1 MNRAPVRQPPKTV
14 SPSLRQTRP
23 VPKSEAIPFDRRQ
36 QILVE
41 AARLFAAKGF
51 EATSVREIA
60 QATGI
65 LAGSLYYHFASK
77 EELFVAVHAAG
88 MEILIRTAQEAIR
101 DVGDPW
107 DRLAAAAAAH
117 CTALLESS
125 DFMLLVVPNFPKSIG
140 QYRAELIHQRDAYE
154 GIIGD
159 LVSKLDLPAEIDA
172 KLFRL
177 HFIGALNWTQ
187 TWYRPTSG
195 LAPAEIGRQLVAM
208 LRPFPPSGVTATV
221 G

>member
-1 MNRAPVRQPPKTV
+1 MSPASQRQPPKPAT
-14 SPSLRQTRP
+14 PAPRRTRP
-23 VPKSEAIPFDRRQ
+23 VPKPLAIPFDRRQ

-51 EATSVREIA
+51 EATSVRDIA

-88 MEILIRTAQEAIR
+88 MEILIRTAEEAIR
-101 DVGDPW
+101 GVTDPW
-107 DRLAAAAAAH
+107 DRLSAVAAAH
-117 CTALLESS
+117 CTAVLESS

-140 QYRAELIHQRDAYE
+140 QYRDELIRQRDAYE
-154 GIIGD
+154 AIISTVVAG
-159 LVSKLDLPAEIDA
+159 LDLPATVDPR
-172 KLFRL
+172 LFRL

-187 TWYRPTSG
+187 SWYRPASG
-195 LAPAEIGRQLVAM
+195 LTPAEIGRQLVAM
-208 LRPFPPSGVTATV
+208 LRPARSAR
-221 G
+221 

>member
-1 MNRAPVRQPPKTV
+1 MNRAPRRQPATTE
-14 SPSLRQTRP
+14 SASLRQARP
-23 VPKSEAIPFDRRQ
+23 VPKSEAIAFDRRQ
-36 QILVE
+36 HILVE
-41 AARLFAAKGF
+41 AARLFAAQGF

-88 MEILIRTAQEAIR
+88 MEILIRTAQEASR
-101 DVGDPW
+101 AAGDPW

-140 QYRAELIHQRDAYE
+140 QYRAELIRQRDAYE
-154 GIIGD
+154 SIIGD
-159 LVSKLDLPAEIDA
+159 LVAALDLPPEIDA
-172 KLFRL
+172 RLFRL

-187 TWYRPTSG
+187 SWYRPASG
-195 LAPAEIGRQLVAM
+195 LSPAEIGRQLVAM
-208 LRPFPPSGVTATV
+208 LRPSQPSGAGSKTT
-221 G
+221 

>member
-1 MNRAPVRQPPKTV
+1 MPRAP
-14 SPSLRQTRP
+14 LRQSRPQAETPTRRTRP
-23 VPKSEAIPFDRRQ
+23 VPKSEATPFDRRQ

-51 EATSVREIA
+51 EATSVRDIA
-60 QATGI
+60 NATGI

-88 MEILIRTAQEAIR
+88 MDILIRTAQDAIR
-101 DVGDPW
+101 EVGDPW

-140 QYRAELIHQRDAYE
+140 QYRDELIRQRDAYE
-154 GIIGD
+154 AIISEI
-159 LVSKLDLPAEIDA
+159 VAALDLPTAIDPR
-172 KLFRL
+172 LFRL

-187 TWYRPTSG
+187 SWYRPASG
-195 LAPAEIGRQLVAM
+195 LTPAEIGRQLVAM
-208 LRPFPPSGVTATV
+208 LRPAEPAQA
-221 G
+221 

>member
-1 MNRAPVRQPPKTV
+1 MPRATPRPTRKPTN
-14 SPSLRQTRP
+14 PAPRRTRP
-23 VPKSEAIPFDRRQ
+23 VPKPEAMPFDRRQ

-51 EATSVREIA
+51 EATSVRDIA
-60 QATGI
+60 NATGI

-88 MEILIRTAQEAIR
+88 MAILIRTAQEAIR
-101 DVGDPW
+101 DVSDPW

-140 QYRAELIHQRDAYE
+140 QYRDELVRQRDEYE
-154 GIIGD
+154 AIISAVVAG
-159 LVSKLDLPAEIDA
+159 LDLPANIDPR
-172 KLFRL
+172 LFRL

-187 TWYRPTSG
+187 SWYRPASG
-195 LAPAEIGRQLVAM
+195 LTPAEIGRQLVAM
-208 LRPFPPSGVTATV
+208 LRPPAKP
-221 G
+221 

>member
-1 MNRAPVRQPPKTV
+1 MPK
-14 SPSLRQTRP
+14 P
-23 VPKSEAIPFDRRQ
+23 EAIPFDRRQ

-51 EATSVREIA
+51 EATSVRDIA
-60 QATGI
+60 HATGI

-88 MEILIRTAQEAIR
+88 MEILIRTAQAAIR
-101 DVGDPW
+101 DVADPW

-140 QYRAELIHQRDAYE
+140 QYRDELIRQRDAYE
-154 GIIGD
+154 GIISD
-159 LVSKLDLPAEIDA
+159 VVAALDLPAAIDPR
-172 KLFRL
+172 LFRL

-187 TWYRPTSG
+187 SWYRPASG
-195 LAPAEIGRQLVAM
+195 LTPAEIGRQLVTM
-208 LRPFPPSGVTATV
+208 LRPGTTRS
-221 G
+221 

>member
-1 MNRAPVRQPPKTV
+1 MPRATQRLTRKPTPPA
-14 SPSLRQTRP
+14 LRRTRP
-23 VPKSEAIPFDRRQ
+23 VPKPEAMPFDRRQ

-51 EATSVREIA
+51 EATSVRDIA
-60 QATGI
+60 NATGI

-88 MEILIRTAQEAIR
+88 MEILIRTARDAIR
-101 DVGDPW
+101 DIDDPW

-140 QYRAELIHQRDAYE
+140 QYREELIRQRDEYE
-154 GIIGD
+154 AIIGTVVAA
-159 LVSKLDLPAEIDA
+159 LELPASIDPR
-172 KLFRL
+172 LFRL

-187 TWYRPTSG
+187 SWYRPVSG
-195 LAPAEIGRQLVAM
+195 LTPAEIGRQLVAM
-208 LRPFPPSGVTATV
+208 LRPAKP
-221 G
+221 

>member
-1 MNRAPVRQPPKTV
+1 MPRAPQRLTRKPATPA
-14 SPSLRQTRP
+14 PRRTRP
-23 VPKSEAIPFDRRQ
+23 VPKPEAMPFDRRQ

-51 EATSVREIA
+51 EATSVRDIA
-60 QATGI
+60 NATGI

-88 MEILIRTAQEAIR
+88 MEILIRTAQDAIR
-101 DVGDPW
+101 DVRDPW

-140 QYRAELIHQRDAYE
+140 QYRDELIRQRDEYE
-154 GIIGD
+154 AIISQVVAG
-159 LVSKLDLPAEIDA
+159 LDLPPTIDPR
-172 KLFRL
+172 LFRL

-187 TWYRPTSG
+187 SWFRPASG
-195 LAPAEIGRQLVAM
+195 LTPAEIGRQLVAM
-208 LRPFPPSGVTATV
+208 LRPPTIPGSESPSS
-221 G
+221 

>member
-1 MNRAPVRQPPKTV
+1 MSRAPLHR
-14 SPSLRQTRP
+14 PSRPAPARTRQTRP
-23 VPKSEAIPFDRRQ
+23 VPKSDTMAFDRRQ
-36 QILVE
+36 HILVE

-88 MEILIRTAQEAIR
+88 MEILIRTAQAAIR
-101 DVGDPW
+101 DVSEPW

-125 DFMLLVVPNFPKSIG
+125 DFMLLVVPDFPQSIG
-140 QYRAELIHQRDAYE
+140 QYRAELIRQRDAYE
-154 GIIGD
+154 AIIAA
-159 LVSKLDLPAEIDA
+159 LVAALDLPAEIDP

-187 TWYRPTSG
+187 SWYRPSSG

-208 LRPFPPSGVTATV
+208 LRPSAPRTP
-221 G
+221 

>member
-1 MNRAPVRQPPKTV
+1 MPQAPQRQTSTAAAPRP
-14 SPSLRQTRP
+14 RRTRP
-23 VPKSEAIPFDRRQ
+23 VPKSQATPFDRRQ

-51 EATSVREIA
+51 EATSVRDIA
-60 QATGI
+60 NATGI

-88 MEILIRTAQEAIR
+88 MAILIRTAQDAIR
-101 DVGDPW
+101 DVSDPW
-107 DRLAAAAAAH
+107 ERLAAAAAAH

-140 QYRAELIHQRDAYE
+140 QYRDELIRQRDEYE
-154 GIIGD
+154 GIISG
-159 LVSKLDLPAEIDA
+159 VVAALDLPATINPR
-172 KLFRL
+172 LFRL

-187 TWYRPTSG
+187 SWYRAGSG
-195 LAPAEIGRQLVAM
+195 LTPAEIGRQLVAM
-208 LRPFPPSGVTATV
+208 LRPA
-221 G
+221 